1 MMSDRKRVFSVTKVA
16 CPTEIRLLLISANF
30 DFFEQMYLLSNAIIQ
45 DATEIIDTYTYR
57 MGIQLTRYSYAAAVG
72 MFRSV
77 AAVILLVIANSASR
91 QLTGH
96 SLY

>member
-1 MMSDRKRVFSVTKVA
+1 
-16 CPTEIRLLLISANF
+16 
-30 DFFEQMYLLSNAIIQ
+30 MYLLRNSIIQ

-91 QLTGH
+91 QLTGQ